1 MACPHSWSRIARCL
15 QNPTQHDFDEFMAA
29 VSVCPRHPQG
39 PHLACPARFRPSSA
53 RGPSY
58 SSPHVGLRC
67 HGSHRARRSDGRP
80 LTTCTS
86 LLCGVQGQKAMWPV
100 LPTLKCHCRVEL
112 ELADCAA
119 RLQQQTRA
127 ENPGVLSALSER
139 VAAAVEP
146 PP

>member
-1 MACPHSWSRIARCL
+1 
-15 QNPTQHDFDEFMAA
+15 
-29 VSVCPRHPQG
+29 
-39 PHLACPARFRPSSA
+39 
-53 RGPSY
+53 
-58 SSPHVGLRC
+58 
-67 HGSHRARRSDGRP
+67 
-80 LTTCTS
+80 
-86 LLCGVQGQKAMWPV
+86 MWPV